1 MNTATRF
8 VLENMALRVIGG
20 KVPPYWLFRNTEL
33 ADVDIA
39 EYDFVR
45 AMSDEELEETVRT
58 NALGVPMQLPMRLK
72 LEEAGAEEWLLPMEP
87 MVSLTGQNIITRR
100 HVNKGRV
107 RGSIKERWAQDD
119 YSITVEGILIGMD
132 GKYPEED
139 VAKLRGFCEASH
151 VTVLNPLLEIFGISH
166 MVIES
171 WDIPFTSGAANQNY
185 TLKAQSDDIY
195 KLLLT
200 REDLGL

>member
-8 VLENMALRVIGG
+8 LLENMALRVIGG
-20 KVPPYWLFRNTEL
+20 KVPPYWLFRDTEL
-33 ADVDIA
+33 ADVDSA
-39 EYDFVR
+39 EYDSVR
-45 AMSDEELEETVRT
+45 AMSDGELEETVRT

-119 YSITVEGILIGMD
+119 YSITVEGILMGMD

-139 VAKLRGFCEASH
+139 VARLRSFARRR
-151 VTVLNPLLEIFGISH
+151 
-166 MVIES
+166 M
-171 WDIPFTSGAANQNY
+171 
-185 TLKAQSDDIY
+185 
-195 KLLLT
+195 
-200 REDLGL
+200 

>member
-20 KVPPYWLFRNTEL
+20 KVPPYWLFRNTGI
-33 ADVDIA
+33 ADVDSA
-39 EYDFVR
+39 EYDSIR
-45 AMSDEELEETVRT
+45 SMTDGELEDTVRT

-87 MVSLTGQNIITRR
+87 MVSLTGRNIITRR

-119 YSITVEGILIGMD
+119 YSITVEGILMGMD
-132 GKYPEED
+132 GKYPEDD
-139 VAKLRGFCEASH
+139 VARLRGFCEAAH
-151 VTVLNPLLEIFGISH
+151 VEVLNPLLEIFGISH

-171 WDIPFTSGAANQNY
+171 WDIPFTSGTANQNY

-195 KLLLT
+195 KVLLT
-200 REDLGL
+200 REDLDL

>member
-20 KVPPYWLFRNTEL
+20 KVPPYWLFRNTGI
-33 ADVDIA
+33 ADVDSA
-39 EYDFVR
+39 EYDSIR
-45 AMSDEELEETVRT
+45 SMTDGELEDTVRT
-58 NALGVPMQLPMRLK
+58 NAVGVPMQLPMRLK

-87 MVSLTGQNIITRR
+87 MVSLTGRNIITRR

-119 YSITVEGILIGMD
+119 YSITVEGILMGMD
-132 GKYPEED
+132 GKYPEDD
-139 VAKLRGFCEASH
+139 VARLRGFCEAAH
-151 VTVLNPLLEIFGISH
+151 VEVLNPLLEIFGISH

-171 WDIPFTSGAANQNY
+171 WDIPFTSGTANQNY

-200 REDLGL
+200 REDLDL

>member
-20 KVPPYWLFRNTEL
+20 KVPPYWLFRNTGI
-33 ADVDIA
+33 ADVDSA
-39 EYDFVR
+39 EYDSIR
-45 AMSDEELEETVRT
+45 SMTDGELEDTVRT

-87 MVSLTGQNIITRR
+87 MVSLTGRNIITRR

-119 YSITVEGILIGMD
+119 YSITVEGILMGMD
-132 GKYPEED
+132 GKYPEDD
-139 VAKLRGFCEASH
+139 VARLRGFCEAAH
-151 VTVLNPLLEIFGISH
+151 VEVLNPLLEIFGISH

-171 WDIPFTSGAANQNY
+171 WDIPFTNGTANQNY

-200 REDLGL
+200 REDLDL

>member
-1 MNTATRF
+1 MNTVTRF
-8 VLENMALRVIGG
+8 MLENMALRVIGG

-33 ADVDIA
+33 TGVDTA
-39 EYDFVR
+39 EYDSIR
-45 AMSDEELEETVRT
+45 SMTDGELEEAVRT
-58 NALGVPMQLPMRLK
+58 NALGIPMQLPMRLK
-72 LEEAGAEEWLLPMEP
+72 LEEAGAEEWLMPMEP

-107 RGSIKERWAQDD
+107 RGSIKERWSQDD
-119 YSITVEGILIGMD
+119 YSITVEGVLMGMD

-139 VAKLRGFCEASH
+139 VAKLRSFCEAAH
-151 VTVLNPLLEIFGISH
+151 VEVLNPLLEIFGISH

-171 WDIPFTSGAANQNY
+171 WDIPFTSGEANQNY

-200 REDLGL
+200 REDLDL